1 MVDVFLT
8 LTAESN
14 QRDVQPS
21 SPKSSV
27 DGIEEPTVN
36 EIDVP
41 KSSGD
46 GIEEPPVN
54 ERDGD

>member
-1 MVDVFLT
+1 MVDVFST
-8 LTAESN
+8 LTADSN

-21 SPKSSV
+21 TPKSSV
-27 DGIEEPTVN
+27 
-36 EIDVP
+36 
-41 KSSGD
+41 D